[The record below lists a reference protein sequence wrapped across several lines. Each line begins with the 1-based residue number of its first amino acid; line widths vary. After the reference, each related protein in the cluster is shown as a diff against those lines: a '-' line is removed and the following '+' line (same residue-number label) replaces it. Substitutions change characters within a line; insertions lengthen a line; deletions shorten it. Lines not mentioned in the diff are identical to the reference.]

1 MKQELFETKIK
12 PLLNY
17 IGFIGAILTST
28 AYIFVVIVLIFGFS
42 ARSIPQTLI
51 FAGVNAVVGLIIMMF
66 LKLQGV
72 AFAKEIPANKEV
84 LDRYNLKKPKTKYH
98 NIKYFWIT
106 STIKDV
112 VFKAIGVAITSTGLI
127 YIVIEG
133 SQDYN
138 LLLLSAVNLILFICF
153 GLMSLV
159 NAYDYYNDN
168 HIPYIKEL
176 LKEREK
182 CSKEMENNSETYKSK
197 S

>member
-17 IGFIGAILTST
+17 IGFIGAILTSI
-28 AYIFVVIVLIFGFS
+28 AYIFVVIVLIFGFR

-84 LDRYNLKKPKTKYH
+84 LDRYNLKKPKTKNH

-112 VFKAIGVAITSTGLI
+112 VFKAIGVALTSTGLI